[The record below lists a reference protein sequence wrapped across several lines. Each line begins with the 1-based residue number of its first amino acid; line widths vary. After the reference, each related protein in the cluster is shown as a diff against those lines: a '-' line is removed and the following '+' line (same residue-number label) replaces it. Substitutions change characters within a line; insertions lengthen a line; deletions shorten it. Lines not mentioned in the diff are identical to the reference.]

1 MSLDLQ
7 QYHDQIQALR
17 PMDDVFFELL
27 IQQPYVCQEMLR
39 VLLDCPELTVLD
51 VHAQH
56 SIRKLLRRSVRL
68 DALCQLPDKKLVNIE
83 IQNGNN
89 TDHFKRV
96 RYNEACVTTQ
106 TTDPGTDF
114 KNIPTVYSL
123 YVSDF
128 DMFKQGKTIYH
139 TRKSVIET
147 DQTIDDGT
155 FEVYAN
161 TVIDDGSTI
170 AEYLQLLKETSIN
183 NPKFPHLTDGVKYL
197 KNEERGVEKMSG
209 FLAELLEKEVKKGV
223 QEGIQKKEKEFQEKE
238 KKFQERENQFQ
249 ERENQFQERENQFQ
263 EREKEREKEFQ
274 ERENQFQKK
283 LQKSHDEIAV
293 SKICKMLE
301 LGYSKEDILN
311 LDYTNTEYN
320 LALEK
325 ISTKGVTI

>member
-7 QYHDQIQALR
+7 QYHDQIQALC

-56 SIRKLLRRSVRL
+56 SIRKLLKRSVRL

-83 IQNGNN
+83 IQNGND

-123 YVSDF
+123 YVSSF

-139 TRKSVIET
+139 TRKSIIET

-155 FEVYAN
+155 FEIYAN

-209 FLAELLEKEVKKGV
+209 FLAELLEKELEK
-223 QEGIQKKEKEFQEKE
+223 ELQKKEKE
-238 KKFQERENQFQ
+238 FQERENQFQ
-249 ERENQFQERENQFQ
+249 ERENQFQERI
-263 EREKEREKEFQ
+263 
-274 ERENQFQKK
+274 
-283 LQKSHDEIAV
+283 QKSHEEIAV

-301 LGYSKEDILN
+301 LGYSKEDVLN
-311 LDYTNTEYN
+311 LDYTNAEYD
-320 LALEK
+320 LAVER
-325 ISTKGVTI
+325 ISKGVII

>member
-7 QYHDQIQALR
+7 QYYDQIQALC

-27 IQQPYVCQEMLR
+27 IQQPSVCEEMLR

-56 SIRKLLRRSVRL
+56 SIRKLLRRSFRL

-155 FEVYAN
+155 FEIYAN

-170 AEYLQLLKETSIN
+170 AEYLQLLKETSID

-197 KNEERGVEKMSG
+197 KNEERGVENMSG
-209 FLAELLEKEVKKGV
+209 FLAELLEKELEK
-223 QEGIQKKEKEFQEKE
+223 ELQKKEKE
-238 KKFQERENQFQ
+238 FQERENQFQ

-263 EREKEREKEFQ
+263 ERI
-274 ERENQFQKK
+274 
-283 LQKSHDEIAV
+283 QKSHEEIAV

-301 LGYSKEDILN
+301 LGYSKEDVLN
-311 LDYTNTEYN
+311 LDYTNAEYD
-320 LALEK
+320 LAVERT
-325 ISTKGVTI
+325 SKGGTI

>member
-27 IQQPYVCQEMLR
+27 IQQPGVCEEMLR
-39 VLLDCPELTVLD
+39 VLLNCPKLTVLD
-51 VHAQH
+51 IHAQH
-56 SIRKLLRRSVRL
+56 SLRNLLKRSVRL
-68 DALCQLPDKKLVNIE
+68 DALCQLPDKKFVNIE
-83 IQNGNN
+83 IQNGN
-89 TDHFKRV
+89 D
-96 RYNEACVTTQ
+96 
-106 TTDPGTDF
+106 
-114 KNIPTVYSL
+114 
-123 YVSDF
+123 
-128 DMFKQGKTIYH
+128 
-139 TRKSVIET
+139 T

-155 FEVYAN
+155 FERYAN

-183 NPKFPHLTDGVKYL
+183 NPKFPRLTNGVKYL

-223 QEGIQKKEKEFQEKE
+223 QEEIQKKEKEFQEKE
-238 KKFQERENQFQ
+238 KK
-249 ERENQFQERENQFQ
+249 FQERENQFQ

>member
-1 MSLDLQ
+1 MSLNLQ
-7 QYHDQIQALR
+7 QYHDQIQALC
-17 PMDDVFFELL
+17 PMDDVFFEVL
-27 IQQPYVCQEMLR
+27 IQQPGVCEEMLR
-39 VLLDCPELTVLD
+39 ILLDYPELIVLD
-51 VHAQH
+51 VRAQH
-56 SIRKLLRRSVRL
+56 SIRNLLKRSVRL
-68 DALCQLPDKKLVNIE
+68 DALCQLPGKKLVNIE

-155 FEVYAN
+155 FEIYAN

-170 AEYLQLLKETSIN
+170 AEYLQLLKDTSIN
-183 NPKFPHLTDGVKYL
+183 NPKFPHLTEGVKYL

-209 FLAELLEKEVKKGV
+209 FLTELLEKEL
-223 QEGIQKKEKEFQEKE
+223 QKE
-238 KKFQERENQFQ
+238 
-249 ERENQFQERENQFQ
+249 
-263 EREKEREKEFQ
+263 
-274 ERENQFQKK
+274 
-283 LQKSHDEIAV
+283 LQKSYEEIAV

-311 LDYTNTEYN
+311 LDYTNAEYD
-320 LALEK
+320 LALERT
-325 ISTKGVTI
+325 SKGVTI